1 MTCHSSNCFS
11 IVWGLQQLLP
21 TIRWVRLICGTA
33 FRGTAEA
40 AEPAEPSEPKEM
52 TVLLQFP
59 LANMIKYLV
68 TINYNIDTL
77 FTVPCLSLR
86 SSTRALTL
94 TAAIL

>member
-11 IVWGLQQLLP
+11 IVWGLEQLLP
-21 TIRWVRLICGTA
+21 TVRWVRLICGTV

-59 LANMIKYLV
+59 LANMIKYSV

-77 FTVPCLSLR
+77 FTVPRLSLR
-86 SSTRALTL
+86 SSTRALTF